1 MPGAANP
8 ANIAA
13 ILKLCLSIPFEAS
26 VIQPDFRKFAV
37 RMAFYLVVGNL
48 LLLLPWVRESF
59 VEPWTEANVLGAV
72 RLSRVIGEDFPAAG
86 TLVLAGPRNLD
97 VKPGCNGVHA
107 LVLCLSAVL
116 AYPAS
121 GMRRVAGVVLGIV
134 LIFGINLLRLVN
146 LFLVARYI
154 PDQLELFHVF
164 LWQTLMGIVAFG
176 VFLLWGR
183 YLADSP
189 GPPAAPIPD

>member
-1 MPGAANP
+1 
-8 ANIAA
+8 
-13 ILKLCLSIPFEAS
+13 